1 MRVCLLSCVIT
12 RNLFMSRKKRS
23 NNPFAHLR
31 LFHVCAF
38 FAVLYEIIANQ
49 SFSNLIP
56 SKIKYLSRKRIDL
69 NKFFL
74 FRQMFFVIWKRESI
88 FFDREQTK
96 YAVLGI
102 SKYFDVIKEPKSVAL
117 KIIACLK
124 VLLSKILHFHI
135 SLFLNLAVLELIYFY
150 SF

>member
-74 FRQMFFVIWKRESI
+74 FRQMFLVIWKRSN
-88 FFDREQTK
+88 FFCGENAWFNYRCSPFFAGGACVWPRMRRVFEWG
-96 YAVLGI
+96 L
-102 SKYFDVIKEPKSVAL
+102 SSVKKCAD
-117 KIIACLK
+117 
-124 VLLSKILHFHI
+124 LSENSAH
-135 SLFLNLAVLELIYFY
+135 
-150 SF
+150 